1 MGMSIGKNTIQ
12 GKRLLE
18 IIEQSERY
26 DADKKEIS
34 EANSALMAAAK
45 AEGFNPK
52 AINLLKKRRK
62 MKPHD
67 RQESDD
73 IFQAYSHAIG
83 MDEEPPLFRA
93 ISEMARDTLTREAL
107 LENIKE
113 LAPPE
118 GDIIL
123 RMGGEPVRVYRDKDG
138 VAHVEPY
145 VEKAPK
151 APRSDSKNPEYRKG
165 MRPPRDVP
173 DVSSEGAF
181 AHGQQMFRDNLP
193 ITDNPFPF
201 GDPRRARCD
210 EGWRKESGSD
220 GMGDSED

>member
-1 MGMSIGKNTIQ
+1 MGMSIGHNTIQ
-12 GKRLLE
+12 GKRLIQ
-18 IIEQSERY
+18 IIEESEAY
-26 DADKKEIS
+26 DAEKKEIS
-34 EANSALMAAAK
+34 ESNSALMAAAK

-52 AINLLKKRRK
+52 AINYLKRRRK

-73 IFQAYSHAIG
+73 IIQAYSHAIG

-93 ISEMARDTLTREAL
+93 ISEMAKDTLTRESL
-107 LENIKE
+107 LESMKE
-113 LAPPE
+113 LAPPQ

-138 VAHVEPY
+138 IAHVEPY
-145 VEKAPK
+145 LEKVEKPS
-151 APRSDSKNPEYRKG
+151 RSDHKNPEYRKG
-165 MRPPRDVP
+165 QRAPRDVP
-173 DVSSEGAF
+173 DVSEDGAF
-181 AHGQQMFRDNLP
+181 AWGQQMFRDNKP

-201 GDPRRARCD
+201 GDSRRARCD

>member
-1 MGMSIGKNTIQ
+1 MGMSVGHNTIQ

-18 IIEQSERY
+18 IIEQSEVY
-26 DADKKEIS
+26 DAEKKDIS
-34 EANSALMAAAK
+34 DLNSALMAAAK
-45 AEGFNPK
+45 AEGFNSK
-52 AINLLKKRRK
+52 AINLMKRRRK

-73 IFQAYSHAIG
+73 LFHAYSHAIG
-83 MDEEPPLFRA
+83 MDDEPPLFRA
-93 ISEMARDTLTREAL
+93 ISEMAKDTLTRETL
-107 LENIKE
+107 LENFKE

-138 VAHVEPY
+138 IAHVEPY
-145 VEKAPK
+145 IEKPKREPGAPK
-151 APRSDSKNPEYRKG
+151 GQPGSKPRPH
-165 MRPPRDVP
+165 RDVP
-173 DVSSEGAF
+173 DVSESGAY
-181 AHGQQMFRDNLP
+181 AYGQQMFRDNRP

-220 GMGDSED
+220 GMGDEE

>member
-1 MGMSIGKNTIQ
+1 MSMSIGKNTIQ

-18 IIEQSERY
+18 IIEQAERY

-34 EANSALMAAAK
+34 DLNSALMAAAR

-52 AINLLKKRRK
+52 IINILKRRRK

-67 RQESDD
+67 RQEGDEL
-73 IFQAYSHAIG
+73 FHAYSHAIG

-93 ISEMARDTLTREAL
+93 ISEMAKDTLTREAL
-107 LENIKE
+107 LENMKA

-145 VEKAPK
+145 IEKAAK
-151 APRSDSKNPEYRKG
+151 AKKSDSRSAG
-165 MRPPRDVP
+165 ARPAKPAP
-173 DVSSEGAF
+173 DVSEDGAY
-181 AHGQQMFRDNLP
+181 AHGRQMFRDNAP

-210 EGWRKESGSD
+210 EGWRRESGSD

>member
-1 MGMSIGKNTIQ
+1 MSMSIGKNTIQ

-18 IIEQSERY
+18 IIEQSEAY
-26 DADKKEIS
+26 DADKKEIG
-34 EANSALMAAAK
+34 ELNTALMAAAK

-52 AINLLKKRRK
+52 AINHLKRRRK

-73 IFQAYSHAIG
+73 IIQAYSHALG

-93 ISEMARDTLTREAL
+93 ISEMARDALTRESL
-107 LENIKE
+107 LESFKA

-123 RMGGEPVRVYRDKDG
+123 RMGSEPVRVYRDKDG
-138 VAHVEPY
+138 VPHVEPY
-145 VEKAPK
+145 TEKTER
-151 APRSDSKNPEYRKG
+151 APRSEHKAPEYRKG
-165 MRPPRDVP
+165 QRLPRDVP
-173 DVSSEGAF
+173 DVSEDGAF
-181 AHGQQMFRDNLP
+181 GWGEQMFRDNKP

-210 EGWRKESGSD
+210 AGWRRESGSD

>member
-1 MGMSIGKNTIQ
+1 MSLGKNTFQ

-18 IIEQSERY
+18 IIEQSEAY
-26 DADKKEIS
+26 DAQKKEIS

-52 AINLLKKRRK
+52 IINILKRRRK

-67 RQESDD
+67 RQEGDEL
-73 IFQAYSHAIG
+73 FHAYSHAIG
-83 MDEEPPLFRA
+83 MDDEPPLFRA
-93 ISEMARDTLTREAL
+93 MSEMARDTLTRESL
-107 LENIKE
+107 LESFKA

-145 VEKAPK
+145 VEKAPR
-151 APRSDSKNPEYRKG
+151 ARSTEATTPTPPRSS
-165 MRPPRDVP
+165 RPVP
-173 DVSSEGAF
+173 DVSEQGAYEY
-181 AHGQQMFRDNLP
+181 GRQMFRDNKP
-193 ITDNPFPF
+193 VIENPFPF

-210 EGWRKESGSD
+210 EGWRRESGGD
-220 GMGDSED
+220 GMGPEE

>member
-1 MGMSIGKNTIQ
+1 MSLGKNTIG

-18 IIEQSERY
+18 IIEQSEAY
-26 DADKKEIS
+26 DIQKKELT

-52 AINLLKKRRK
+52 IINILKRRRK

-67 RQESDD
+67 RQEGDEL
-73 IFQAYSHAIG
+73 FHAYSHAIG

-93 ISEMARDTLTREAL
+93 ISEMARDTLTRESL
-107 LENIKE
+107 LESFKE

-138 VAHVEPY
+138 NPHVEPY
-145 VEKAPK
+145 VEKPARAPQSNSASPSR
-151 APRSDSKNPEYRKG
+151 APSRV
-165 MRPPRDVP
+165 VP
-173 DVSSEGAF
+173 DVSEQGAYEY
-181 AHGQQMFRDNLP
+181 GRQMFRDNRP
-193 ITDNPFPF
+193 VIENPFPF
-201 GDPRRARCD
+201 GDPRRAKCD
-210 EGWRKESGSD
+210 EGWRRESGGD
-220 GMGDSED
+220 GMGPEE

>member
-1 MGMSIGKNTIQ
+1 MNMSIGKNTIQ

-18 IIEQSERY
+18 IIEQSESY
-26 DADKKEIS
+26 DAEKKEIG
-34 EANSALMAAAK
+34 NLNTALMAAAS
-45 AEGFNPK
+45 AEGFNTK
-52 AINLLKKRRK
+52 AINVLKKRRK

-67 RQESDD
+67 RQEGDE
-73 IFQAYSHAIG
+73 IFHAYSHAIG

-93 ISEMARDTLTREAL
+93 ISEMARDALTREGL
-107 LENIKE
+107 LESMKQ

-145 VEKAPK
+145 VEKTKREPGAPK
-151 APRSDSKNPEYRKG
+151 GQPAPGRAV
-165 MRPPRDVP
+165 RDVP
-173 DVSSEGAF
+173 DVSEAGAY
-181 AHGQQMFRDNLP
+181 AYGQQMFRDNRP
-193 ITDNPFPF
+193 IIENPFPF
-201 GDPRRARCD
+201 GDIRRAKCD
-210 EGWRKESGSD
+210 EGFRKESGSD